1 MKLRK
6 LKLWFPGA
14 VQTAEQASET
24 TPLSC
29 TTPGEQPTNANRAGD
44 GMRLTDLMI
53 GLQKLL
59 GTTLSGIAVSVQV
72 GNILICASMLLL
84 GPAAVL
90 GLLPK

>member
-6 LKLWFPGA
+6 LKLRFPGT

-29 TTPGEQPTNANRAGD
+29 TTSGDQSTNANRAGD

-59 GTTLSGIAVSVQV
+59 GTTLSGIAVGVQV
-72 GNILICASMLLL
+72 GNILICAAMMLL
-84 GPAAVL
+84 GPAVIL
-90 GLLPK
+90 GLLPE